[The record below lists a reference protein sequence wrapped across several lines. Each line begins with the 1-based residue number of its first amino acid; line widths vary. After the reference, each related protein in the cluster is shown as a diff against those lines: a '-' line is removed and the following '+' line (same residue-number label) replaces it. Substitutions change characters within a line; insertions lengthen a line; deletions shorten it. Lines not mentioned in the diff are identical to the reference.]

1 MTTTVDDLEI
11 EKFQKMA
18 SEWWDPKGKF
28 KPLHMLN
35 PCRLD
40 YINSQ
45 ISYEFDIDLKEDL
58 PFKNLS
64 ILDIGCGGG
73 LLSEP
78 MARLGANV
86 TGADASEKN
95 IKVAKTHLKKS
106 DLKINYI
113 NSTVE
118 DLLSEGHSF
127 DVILNM
133 EVIEHVLDTKIFLR
147 CCNDLLKSR
156 GLMICSTINRNLKS
170 YLMAIV
176 GAEYVMRWLPKG
188 THDWNKF
195 IKPNELAE
203 MLDTSGLKQVDKRGF
218 VFNPVSWSWS
228 LSEKDLSVNYVTT
241 SIKTN

>member
-1 MTTTVDDLEI
+1 MTKTVDDLEI

-45 ISYEFDIDLKEDL
+45 ISYEFDLDLKKDL

-73 LLSEP
+73 L
-78 MARLGANV
+78 
-86 TGADASEKN
+86 TGDEK
-95 IKVAKTHLKKS
+95 
-106 DLKINYI
+106 
-113 NSTVE
+113 
-118 DLLSEGHSF
+118 F

-133 EVIEHVLDTKIFLR
+133 EVVEHVLDTKIFLR
-147 CCNDLLKSR
+147 CCNGLLKSK

-203 MLDTSGLKQVDKRGF
+203 MLGTSGLKQVDKRGF
-218 VFNPVSWSWS
+218 IFNPVSWSWS